1 MGCVLSICD
10 DGYIDY
16 YSYSGS
22 GSGSDSDSDSE
33 QDFCHLIPSNTK
45 PPSDFLIV
53 YSIPL
58 GLAAANTPPP
68 ST

>member
-10 DGYIDY
+10 DDYIDY
-16 YSYSGS
+16 YAYSDS
-22 GSGSDSDSDSE
+22 SDSDGE
-33 QDFCHLIPSNTK
+33 QDLCNLIPSNTAQ
-45 PPSDFLIV
+45 PSDFLIV

-58 GLAAANTPPP
+58 GLAAATAPPI